1 LLAHP
6 VRFVVLGQTV
16 VSENRKCCTHKNNPS
31 SPPPLG
37 VESPLLD
44 SVLVDHAFMQ
54 FVNLY
59 SNQFKTN

>member
-1 LLAHP
+1 VKIGSVAH
-6 VRFVVLGQTV
+6 T
-16 VSENRKCCTHKNNPS
+16 KITHR
-31 SPPPLG
+31 PPPLG